1 VAAFYS
7 LQDTKTP
14 ALTAAAAVLANIA
27 FSLVLMN
34 SLGAPGLALAT
45 ALASMLNGTIL
56 VTVLHRRL
64 GAVDWRSVGRS
75 IVRVLLAC
83 VPVAI
88 ACLWV
93 AGAQIWMHE
102 GQWVVKSIM
111 LFVGIGLSVTGYVGV
126 HALLKS
132 DELDIFLGMVK
143 RKLGRFA
150 NRFGGA

>member
-1 VAAFYS
+1 
-7 LQDTKTP
+7 
-14 ALTAAAAVLANIA
+14 
-27 FSLVLMN
+27 M
-34 SLGAPGLALAT
+34 
-45 ALASMLNGTIL
+45 
-56 VTVLHRRL
+56 
-64 GAVDWRSVGRS
+64 
-75 IVRVLLAC
+75 
-83 VPVAI
+83 
-88 ACLWV
+88 

-111 LFVGIGLSVTGYVGV
+111 FFVGIGLSVAGYVGV